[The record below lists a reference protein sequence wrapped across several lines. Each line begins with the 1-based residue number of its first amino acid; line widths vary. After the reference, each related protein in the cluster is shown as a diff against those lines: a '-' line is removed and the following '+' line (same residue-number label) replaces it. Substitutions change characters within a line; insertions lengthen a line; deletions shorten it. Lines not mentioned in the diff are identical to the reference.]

1 MTNQKRENLIL
12 VICLI
17 VIIIV
22 SLFFEDFLYERKQQ
36 ARLIKLFG
44 NFCWYL
50 IVFIV
55 GFLGWYKHKI
65 RWAKKIWQ
73 LSYVL
78 FLAILLLLGAI
89 DYLIGGF
96 GSNLKEGIGYVRF
109 FFTGPMPFI
118 ILWFFVYL
126 FSKGL
131 IKN

>member
-1 MTNQKRENLIL
+1 MRDRKRENLIL

-22 SLFFEDFLYERKQQ
+22 SLFFEDLLYERTQKS
-36 ARLIKLFG
+36 RFIKLLG

-50 IVFIV
+50 IVFSV
-55 GFLGWYKHKI
+55 GFLGWYKHQI
-65 RWAKKIWQ
+65 RWAKKIWL

-78 FLAILLLLGAI
+78 FLIVLLILAAI
-89 DYLIGGF
+89 DNLIGGF
-96 GSNLKEGIGYVRF
+96 GSNLKEGIGYARF

-118 ILWFFVYL
+118 ILWFFVFL

-131 IKN
+131 LKN